1 MKQLSTDNSW
11 LNELFE
17 DDFGNSLSK
26 LKDEYDTL
34 ICCDTNK
41 LVSISSNL
49 IVL

>member
-17 DDFGNSLSK
+17 DDFGNSLLK

-34 ICCDTNK
+34 ICCETNK